1 MKSPKNFQKIAIFE
15 MWLLVS
21 FWGVK
26 THFGEI
32 PLKWCIIRND
42 FFYFHQYMI
51 CLSKPSFRWYQ
62 KLSSLICGVF
72 FCYLLLLMISLCI
85 FFFRQK
91 LKHKLQWQL
100 LMPILTWT
108 IPTKNTKNARNKF
121 WAKEWK
127 IRCTSTTTWTN
138 LKFLIPVLWS
148 KDGFLKFQSLASRD
162 YPTGDNNCGRFTD
175 QLPTCSCPRSY
186 WMPPLI
192 IFFGE
197 AFSFHTEFS
206 TDFVTCRIYIKLA
219 HSNANDLV

>member
-1 MKSPKNFQKIAIFE
+1 MLFIAVDDI
-15 MWLLVS
+15 
-21 FWGVK
+21 
-26 THFGEI
+26 
-32 PLKWCIIRND
+32 
-42 FFYFHQYMI
+42 
-51 CLSKPSFRWYQ
+51 
-62 KLSSLICGVF
+62 
-72 FCYLLLLMISLCI
+72 LMY

-206 TDFVTCRIYIKLA
+206 TDFVTCRIYIKLMPMTSVYVSSLQMYSWWV
-219 HSNANDLV
+219 SNIFFIIILDSLFHIRFFEYWPLKFARSSEFKSSFNS

>member
-1 MKSPKNFQKIAIFE
+1 MLFIAVDDI
-15 MWLLVS
+15 
-21 FWGVK
+21 
-26 THFGEI
+26 
-32 PLKWCIIRND
+32 
-42 FFYFHQYMI
+42 
-51 CLSKPSFRWYQ
+51 
-62 KLSSLICGVF
+62 
-72 FCYLLLLMISLCI
+72 LMY

-162 YPTGDNNCGRFTD
+162 YLTGDNNCGRFTD

-192 IFFGE
+192 ISFVE
-197 AFSFHTEFS
+197 AFHTEFS
-206 TDFVTCRIYIKLA
+206 TDFVTCRIYIKLMPMTSVYVSSLQMYSWWV
-219 HSNANDLV
+219 SNIFFIIILDSLFYIRFFGYWPLKFASSSEFKSSFNS